1 MGSPFIN
8 LSSLSCLT
16 LMPAAERRV
25 SAPQPTPARQGA
37 RRRGGGARV
46 RTSTDLLLEPAEPR
60 VGALFARGRF
70 AFAHPCSRASLL
82 PPRPRASPP
91 GTGCRVPP
99 LRPSPLS
106 PARVRPRRAQTGAA
120 RSRSSAPVAECRP
133 PTPLCPTPLC
143 HPPPAGLHRRNSPTP
158 PPGVLAAADTSPS
171 LPAVNSPVRGL
182 WP

>member
-60 VGALFARGRF
+60 VGPLFARGRF
-70 AFAHPCSRASLL
+70 AFAHPCNRASLL

-106 PARVRPRRAQTGAA
+106 PARVRQPRANRRRAVPLVCPRGRVPPANASMPNASMPSAARRPPSPQLADAAA
-120 RSRSSAPVAECRP
+120 RSVGGS
-133 PTPLCPTPLC
+133 
-143 HPPPAGLHRRNSPTP
+143 
-158 PPGVLAAADTSPS
+158 
-171 LPAVNSPVRGL
+171 
-182 WP
+182 